1 MFNNFALNEENKME
15 FNLEKGVFEKA
26 IMIKQGFTNFQYVLA
41 DSKGKI
47 DEENAI
53 DGNYNITEN
62 NYFALVYYRENNQRF
77 DRIIG
82 KGMATSVDITN

>member
-1 MFNNFALNEENKME
+1 
-15 FNLEKGVFEKA
+15 
-26 IMIKQGFTNFQYVLA
+26 MIKQGFTNFQYVLA
-41 DSKGKI
+41 DAKGKI